1 MSAPSALD
9 RKLVQAAEPSAVD
22 FLLTSNCVHTR
33 QQIEGKWSLSAV
45 QKEETAE
52 HNAGWPRH
60 KTTLSDLQEG
70 RFEDAEEDEQ
80 EPTETGQHHS

>member
-1 MSAPSALD
+1 MKS
-9 RKLVQAAEPSAVD
+9 
-22 FLLTSNCVHTR
+22 
-33 QQIEGKWSLSAV
+33 SAV